1 MAADKKWCSNEMTSL
16 KAYSVAMP
24 SRGCAQRLRPRVL
37 HAVPDRVGALAM
49 AKRARGDD
57 AELFWAARFG
67 RVGQLRELLQRGA
80 ALDSV
85 DPSHGHTALTAAA
98 SAVCGLAQP
107 HHANTAT
114 REG

>member
-1 MAADKKWCSNEMTSL
+1 MLTGTG
-16 KAYSVAMP
+16 
-24 SRGCAQRLRPRVL
+24 RGEILGVSALLQ
-37 HAVPDRVGALAM
+37 AVPDRVGAGRSAPH
-49 AKRARGDD
+49 D

-85 DPSHGHTALTAAA
+85 DPSHPHTALTAAA

-107 HHANTAT
+107 HQASTAT

>member
-1 MAADKKWCSNEMTSL
+1 M
-16 KAYSVAMP
+16 
-24 SRGCAQRLRPRVL
+24 RPRLL
-37 HAVPDRVGALAM
+37 HAVPDRVGAALGAM
-49 AKRARGDD
+49 ATKRARGDD

>member
-1 MAADKKWCSNEMTSL
+1 MLDSTTPL
-16 KAYSVAMP
+16 QP
-24 SRGCAQRLRPRVL
+24 PRPRL
-37 HAVPDRVGALAM
+37 LRRCPIASLGAALGAM

-57 AELFWAARFG
+57 GELFWAARFG

-98 SAVCGLAQP
+98 SAVCALAQP

>member
-1 MAADKKWCSNEMTSL
+1 MPPLAAHCVRVFCTLPITS
-16 KAYSVAMP
+16 S
-24 SRGCAQRLRPRVL
+24 PRS
-37 HAVPDRVGALAM
+37 GAM
-49 AKRARGDD
+49 ATKRARGDD

>member
-1 MAADKKWCSNEMTSL
+1 MRRCPIASLGAAL
-16 KAYSVAMP
+16 
-24 SRGCAQRLRPRVL
+24 G
-37 HAVPDRVGALAM
+37 AM

-57 AELFWAARFG
+57 GELFWAARFG

>member
-1 MAADKKWCSNEMTSL
+1 MGNAGRAPGAA
-16 KAYSVAMP
+16 
-24 SRGCAQRLRPRVL
+24 RPRL
-37 HAVPDRVGALAM
+37 SQEAVPDRVGGALRVGAM
-49 AKRARGDD
+49 ATKRARSDD
-57 AELFWAARFG
+57 GELFWAARFG

>member
-1 MAADKKWCSNEMTSL
+1 MLDSTTPL
-16 KAYSVAMP
+16 QP
-24 SRGCAQRLRPRVL
+24 PRPRLL
-37 HAVPDRVGALAM
+37 HAVPDRVGAALGAM

-57 AELFWAARFG
+57 GELFWAARFG

>member
-1 MAADKKWCSNEMTSL
+1 M
-16 KAYSVAMP
+16 
-24 SRGCAQRLRPRVL
+24 RPRLL
-37 HAVPDRVGALAM
+37 HCCPIASAPRSAAM

-85 DPSHGHTALTAAA
+85 DPSHPHTALTAAA